1 MIASSQNVSIIGIGQ
16 MGNGIAKKI
25 DQIGKL
31 KSIFEI
37 NSELLKDFEDRT
49 DLNINK
55 FKNGLGDCD
64 IHLFIVPS
72 TKEIRH
78 FLFESDGIKQITS
91 GSVIVDL
98 TTSNPEESIKLAE
111 ELKGYNIEYLD
122 CGMTGGAQG
131 AANGTLTLMIGG
143 ERDIIQKVKSILE
156 SFTNKLVH
164 VGKTGSGHAMKLIH
178 NMVTHTIFLATVEGV
193 RGAKELGIDP
203 NIVIDVFNSGN
214 ARSFISEKR
223 FPNHILSEKW
233 DAKSR
238 VSNLYKDLSMVT
250 DTLNNLEI
258 KCPFGNLT
266 TELLKNAVDQGLS
279 DTDFSKLYLD
289 YYKLINE

>member
-1 MIASSQNVSIIGIGQ
+1 MIASFQNVSIIGVGQ

-37 NSELLKDFEDRT
+37 NSELLNDFENRT
-49 DLNINK
+49 DLNINNLE
-55 FKNGLGDCD
+55 NGLRDCN

-72 TKEIRH
+72 TKEIRN
-78 FLFESDGIKQITS
+78 FLFDSDGINQITS

-111 ELKGYNIEYLD
+111 ELKGYNIDYLD

-143 ERDIIQKVKSILE
+143 EKDTIQKAKSILE

-250 DTLNNLEI
+250 NTLNNLEI

-266 TELLKNAVDQGLS
+266 TALLKNAVDQGLS
-279 DTDFSKLYLD
+279 ETDFSKLYLD
-289 YYKLINE
+289 FYKLINQ

>member
-1 MIASSQNVSIIGIGQ
+1 MIASFQNVSIIGVGQ

-37 NSELLKDFEDRT
+37 NSELLNDFENRT
-49 DLNINK
+49 DLNINNLE
-55 FKNGLGDCD
+55 NGLRDCN

-72 TKEIRH
+72 TKEIRN
-78 FLFESDGIKQITS
+78 FLFDSDGINQITS

-111 ELKGYNIEYLD
+111 ELKGYNIDYLD

-143 ERDIIQKVKSILE
+143 EKDTIQKAKSILE

-250 DTLNNLEI
+250 NTLNNLEI

-266 TELLKNAVDQGLS
+266 TALLKNAVDQGLS
-279 DTDFSKLYLD
+279 ETDFSKLYLD
-289 YYKLINE
+289 YYKLVNQ

>member
-78 FLFESDGIKQITS
+78 FLFDSDGINQITS

-238 VSNLYKDLSMVT
+238 VSNLHKDLSMVT

>member
-1 MIASSQNVSIIGIGQ
+1 MIASFQNVSIIGVGQ

-37 NSELLKDFEDRT
+37 NSELLNDFENRT
-49 DLNINK
+49 DLNINNLE
-55 FKNGLGDCD
+55 NGLRDCN

-72 TKEIRH
+72 TKEIRN
-78 FLFESDGIKQITS
+78 FLFDSNGINQITS

-111 ELKGYNIEYLD
+111 ELKGYNIDYLD

-143 ERDIIQKVKSILE
+143 EKDTIQKAKSILE

-250 DTLNNLEI
+250 NTLNNLEI

-266 TELLKNAVDQGLS
+266 TALLKNAVDQGLS
-279 DTDFSKLYLD
+279 ETDFSKLYLD
-289 YYKLINE
+289 YYKLINQ

>member
-1 MIASSQNVSIIGIGQ
+1 MIASFQNVSIIGVGQ

-37 NSELLKDFEDRT
+37 NSELLNDFENRT
-49 DLNINK
+49 DLNINNHE
-55 FKNGLGDCD
+55 NGLGDCN

-72 TKEIRH
+72 TKEIRN
-78 FLFESDGIKQITS
+78 FLFDSDGINQITS

-111 ELKGYNIEYLD
+111 ELKSYNIDYLD

-143 ERDIIQKVKSILE
+143 EKDTIQKAKSILE

-178 NMVTHTIFLATVEGV
+178 NMVTHTIFFATVEGV

-250 DTLNNLEI
+250 NTLNNLEI

-266 TELLKNAVDQGLS
+266 TALLKNAVDQGLS
-279 DTDFSKLYLD
+279 ETDFSKLYLD
-289 YYKLINE
+289 YYKLINQ

>member
-1 MIASSQNVSIIGIGQ
+1 ICVGQ

-37 NSELLKDFEDRT
+37 NSELLNDFENRT
-49 DLNINK
+49 DLNINNLE
-55 FKNGLGDCD
+55 NGLGDCN

-72 TKEIRH
+72 TKEIRN
-78 FLFESDGIKQITS
+78 FLFDSDGINQITS

-111 ELKGYNIEYLD
+111 ELKGYNIDYLD

-143 ERDIIQKVKSILE
+143 EKDTIQKAKSILE

-250 DTLNNLEI
+250 NTLNNLEI

-266 TELLKNAVDQGLS
+266 TALLKNAVDQGLS
-279 DTDFSKLYLD
+279 ETDFSKLYLD
-289 YYKLINE
+289 FYKLINQ

>member
-78 FLFESDGIKQITS
+78 FLFDSDGINQITS

-289 YYKLINE
+289 YYKLIKE

>member
-1 MIASSQNVSIIGIGQ
+1 MIASFQNVSIIGIGQ

-37 NSELLKDFEDRT
+37 NSELLKDFANRT

-55 FKNGLGDCD
+55 FENGLTDCN

-72 TKEIRH
+72 TKEIRN
-78 FLFESDGIKQITS
+78 FLFDAEGINQITS

-111 ELKGYNIEYLD
+111 ELKGYNIDYLD

-143 ERDIIQKVKSILE
+143 EKHTIQKTESILE

-178 NMVTHTIFLATVEGV
+178 NMVTHTIFATVEGV
-193 RGAKELGIDP
+193 KGAKELGIDP

-250 DTLNNLEI
+250 NALNNLEI
-258 KCPFGNLT
+258 KCPFGDLT

>member
-1 MIASSQNVSIIGIGQ
+1 MIASFQNVSIIGVGQ

-37 NSELLKDFEDRT
+37 NSELLNDFENRT
-49 DLNINK
+49 DLNINNLE
-55 FKNGLGDCD
+55 NGLGDCN

-72 TKEIRH
+72 TKEIRN
-78 FLFESDGIKQITS
+78 FLFDSDGINQITS

-111 ELKGYNIEYLD
+111 ELKGYNIDYLD

-143 ERDIIQKVKSILE
+143 EKDTIQKAKSILE

-250 DTLNNLEI
+250 NTLNNLEI

-266 TELLKNAVDQGLS
+266 TALLKNAVDQGLS
-279 DTDFSKLYLD
+279 ETDFSKLYLD
-289 YYKLINE
+289 FYKLINQ

>member
-1 MIASSQNVSIIGIGQ
+1 MIASFQNVSIIGVGQ

-37 NSELLKDFEDRT
+37 NSELLNDFENRT
-49 DLNINK
+49 DLNINNLE
-55 FKNGLGDCD
+55 NGLGDCN

-72 TKEIRH
+72 TKEIRN
-78 FLFESDGIKQITS
+78 FLFDSDGINQITS

-111 ELKGYNIEYLD
+111 ELKGYNIDYLD

-143 ERDIIQKVKSILE
+143 EKDTIQKAKSILE

-250 DTLNNLEI
+250 NTLNNLEI

-266 TELLKNAVDQGLS
+266 TALLKNAVDQGLS
-279 DTDFSKLYLD
+279 ETDFSKLYLE
-289 YYKLINE
+289 YYKLINQ

>member
-1 MIASSQNVSIIGIGQ
+1 MIASFQNVSIIGIGQ

-78 FLFESDGIKQITS
+78 FLFDSDGINQITS

>member
-1 MIASSQNVSIIGIGQ
+1 MIASFQNVSIIGVGQ

-37 NSELLKDFEDRT
+37 NSELLNDFENRT
-49 DLNINK
+49 DLNINNLE
-55 FKNGLGDCD
+55 NGLGDCN

-72 TKEIRH
+72 TKEIRN
-78 FLFESDGIKQITS
+78 FLFDSNGINQITS

-111 ELKGYNIEYLD
+111 ELKGYNIDYLD

-143 ERDIIQKVKSILE
+143 EKDTIQKAKSILE

-250 DTLNNLEI
+250 NTLNNLEI

-266 TELLKNAVDQGLS
+266 TALLKNAVDQGLS
-279 DTDFSKLYLD
+279 ETDFSKLYLD
-289 YYKLINE
+289 YYKLINQ

>member
-78 FLFESDGIKQITS
+78 FLFDSDGINQITS

-143 ERDIIQKVKSILE
+143 EKDIIQKVKSILE

>member
-1 MIASSQNVSIIGIGQ
+1 MIASFQNVSIIGVGQ
-16 MGNGIAKKI
+16 MGDGIAKKI
-25 DQIGKL
+25 DQTGKL

-37 NSELLKDFEDRT
+37 NSELLIDFEKRT
-49 DLNINK
+49 DLDIND
-55 FKNGLGDCD
+55 FNNGLRDCN

-72 TKEIRH
+72 TKEIRN
-78 FLFESDGIKQITS
+78 FLFDSDGINQITS

-111 ELKGYNIEYLD
+111 ELNDYNIDYLD

-143 ERDIIQKVKSILE
+143 EKDTIQIAKSILE

-250 DTLNNLEI
+250 NTLNNLEI

-279 DTDFSKLYLD
+279 ETDFSKLYLD
-289 YYKLINE
+289 YYKLINQ

>member
-1 MIASSQNVSIIGIGQ
+1 

-37 NSELLKDFEDRT
+37 NSELLDDFENRT
-49 DLNINK
+49 DLNINNTE
-55 FKNGLGDCD
+55 NGLKDCN

-78 FLFESDGIKQITS
+78 FLFDSHGIDKITS
-91 GSVIVDL
+91 GSIIVDL

-111 ELKGYNIEYLD
+111 ELKVYNIDYLD

-143 ERDIIQKVKSILE
+143 EKDTIQKAKSILE

-250 DTLNNLEI
+250 NTLNNLEI

-279 DTDFSKLYLD
+279 ETDFSKLYLD

>member
-1 MIASSQNVSIIGIGQ
+1 MIASFQNVSIIGVGQ

-37 NSELLKDFEDRT
+37 NSELLNDFENRT
-49 DLNINK
+49 DLNINNLE
-55 FKNGLGDCD
+55 NGLRDCN

-72 TKEIRH
+72 TKEIRN
-78 FLFESDGIKQITS
+78 FLFDSDGINQITS

-111 ELKGYNIEYLD
+111 ELKGYNIDYLD

-143 ERDIIQKVKSILE
+143 EKDTIQKAKSILE

-250 DTLNNLEI
+250 NTLNNLEI

-266 TELLKNAVDQGLS
+266 TALLKNAVDQGLS
-279 DTDFSKLYLD
+279 ETDFSKLYLD
-289 YYKLINE
+289 F

>member
-1 MIASSQNVSIIGIGQ
+1 MIASFQNVSIIGVGQ

-25 DQIGKL
+25 DQTSKL

-37 NSELLKDFEDRT
+37 NSELLNDFENRT
-49 DLNINK
+49 DLNIND
-55 FKNGLGDCD
+55 FNNGLKDCN

-72 TKEIRH
+72 TKEIRN
-78 FLFESDGIKQITS
+78 FLFDSDGINQITS

-98 TTSNPEESIKLAE
+98 TTSNPEESIKIAE
-111 ELKGYNIEYLD
+111 ELKDYNIDYLD

-143 ERDIIQKVKSILE
+143 EKDTIQKAKSILE

-203 NIVIDVFNSGN
+203 SIVIDVFNSGN

-250 DTLNNLEI
+250 NTLNNLDI

-279 DTDFSKLYLD
+279 ETDFSKLYLD
-289 YYKLINE
+289 YYKLINQ

>member
-37 NSELLKDFEDRT
+37 NSELLNDFENRT
-49 DLNINK
+49 DLNINNLE
-55 FKNGLGDCD
+55 NGLGDCN

-72 TKEIRH
+72 TKEIRN
-78 FLFESDGIKQITS
+78 FLFDSDGINQITS

-111 ELKGYNIEYLD
+111 ELKGYNIDYLD

-143 ERDIIQKVKSILE
+143 EKDTIQKAKSILE

-250 DTLNNLEI
+250 NTLNNLEI

-266 TELLKNAVDQGLS
+266 TALLKNAVDQGLS
-279 DTDFSKLYLD
+279 ETDFSKLYLD
-289 YYKLINE
+289 YYKLINQ

>member
-1 MIASSQNVSIIGIGQ
+1 MIASFQNVSIIGVGQ

-37 NSELLKDFEDRT
+37 NSELLNDFENRT
-49 DLNINK
+49 DLNINNLE
-55 FKNGLGDCD
+55 NGLRDCN

-72 TKEIRH
+72 TKEIRN
-78 FLFESDGIKQITS
+78 FLFDSDGINQITS

-111 ELKGYNIEYLD
+111 ELKGYNIDYLD

-143 ERDIIQKVKSILE
+143 EKDTIQKAKSILE

-250 DTLNNLEI
+250 NTLNNLEI

-266 TELLKNAVDQGLS
+266 TALLKNAVDQGLS
-279 DTDFSKLYLD
+279 ETDFSKLYLD
-289 YYKLINE
+289 YYKLINQ

>member
-1 MIASSQNVSIIGIGQ
+1 MIASFQNVSIIGIGQ

-37 NSELLKDFEDRT
+37 NSELLIDFEKRT
-49 DLNINK
+49 DLNINN
-55 FKNGLGDCD
+55 FNNGLIDCN

-72 TKEIRH
+72 TKEIRN
-78 FLFESDGIKQITS
+78 FLFDSDGINQISS
-91 GSVIVDL
+91 GSVIIDL

-111 ELKGYNIEYLD
+111 ELKDYNIDYLD

-143 ERDIIQKVKSILE
+143 EKDTIQKAKSILE

-164 VGKTGSGHAMKLIH
+164 VGKAGSGHAMKLIH

-250 DTLNNLEI
+250 NTLNNLEI

-279 DTDFSKLYLD
+279 ETDFSKLYLD
-289 YYKLINE
+289 YYKLINQ

>member
-1 MIASSQNVSIIGIGQ
+1 
-16 MGNGIAKKI
+16 
-25 DQIGKL
+25 
-31 KSIFEI
+31 
-37 NSELLKDFEDRT
+37 
-49 DLNINK
+49 
-55 FKNGLGDCD
+55 
-64 IHLFIVPS
+64 
-72 TKEIRH
+72 
-78 FLFESDGIKQITS
+78 
-91 GSVIVDL
+91 
-98 TTSNPEESIKLAE
+98 
-111 ELKGYNIEYLD
+111 
-122 CGMTGGAQG
+122 MTGGAQG

-143 ERDIIQKVKSILE
+143 EKDTIQKAKSILE

-250 DTLNNLEI
+250 NTLNNLEI

-279 DTDFSKLYLD
+279 ETDFSKLYLD
-289 YYKLINE
+289 YYKLINQ

>member
-1 MIASSQNVSIIGIGQ
+1 MIASFQNVSIIGVGQ

-37 NSELLKDFEDRT
+37 NSELLNDFENRT
-49 DLNINK
+49 DLNINNLE
-55 FKNGLGDCD
+55 NGLGDCN

-72 TKEIRH
+72 TKEIRN
-78 FLFESDGIKQITS
+78 FLFDSDGINQITS

-111 ELKGYNIEYLD
+111 ELKGYNIDYLD

-143 ERDIIQKVKSILE
+143 EKDTIQKAKSILE

-250 DTLNNLEI
+250 NTLNNLEI

-266 TELLKNAVDQGLS
+266 TALLKNAVDQGLS
-279 DTDFSKLYLD
+279 ETDFSKLYLD
-289 YYKLINE
+289 YYKLINQ

>member
-1 MIASSQNVSIIGIGQ
+1 MIASFQNVSIIGVGQ

-37 NSELLKDFEDRT
+37 NSELLNDFENRT
-49 DLNINK
+49 DLNINNLE
-55 FKNGLGDCD
+55 NGLGDCN

-72 TKEIRH
+72 TKEIRN
-78 FLFESDGIKQITS
+78 FLFDSDGINQITS

-111 ELKGYNIEYLD
+111 ELKGYNIDYLD

-143 ERDIIQKVKSILE
+143 EKDTIQKAKSILE

-250 DTLNNLEI
+250 NTLNNLEI
-258 KCPFGNLT
+258 KCPFGSLT
-266 TELLKNAVDQGLS
+266 TALLKNAVDQGLS
-279 DTDFSKLYLD
+279 ETDFSKLYLD
-289 YYKLINE
+289 YYKLINQ

>member
-78 FLFESDGIKQITS
+78 FLFDSDGINQITS

-279 DTDFSKLYLD
+279 DIDFSKLYLD

>member
-1 MIASSQNVSIIGIGQ
+1 MIASFQNVSIIGVGQ

-37 NSELLKDFEDRT
+37 NSELLNDFENRT
-49 DLNINK
+49 DLNINNLE
-55 FKNGLGDCD
+55 NGLGDCN

-72 TKEIRH
+72 TKEIRN
-78 FLFESDGIKQITS
+78 FLFHSDGINQITS

-111 ELKGYNIEYLD
+111 ELKGYNIDYLD

-143 ERDIIQKVKSILE
+143 EKDTIQKAKSILE

-178 NMVTHTIFLATVEGV
+178 NMVTYTIFLATVEGV

-250 DTLNNLEI
+250 NTLNNLEI

-266 TELLKNAVDQGLS
+266 TALLKNAVDQGLS
-279 DTDFSKLYLD
+279 ETDFSKLYLD
-289 YYKLINE
+289 YYKLINQ